1 MRAEKDVKDVT
12 LGIGWNERKQFCRA
26 VSLYI
31 SVAVET
37 SIVFKFKVAI

>member
-31 SVAVET
+31 SVAET
-37 SIVFKFKVAI
+37 SIVFRFKVAI